1 MFGDIFRYT
10 TETANSCSLLTMNGK
25 PERTWKLMRNLRLD
39 ICYDGTRYRG
49 WQRLPGRDDTIQGKL
64 EDCLSR
70 ILGEPIEISGSGRT
84 DAGVHAKHQ
93 IANFHC
99 TSILPAEEILVQLR
113 RYLPEDIGIH
123 SCKEASPRF
132 HARLNAKEKTYR
144 YRIWN
149 SDTPCVFD
157 RRYVAVMPE
166 RLDLDAMKTAA
177 GYLCGEHDF
186 SAFCG
191 NARIKKSTVRFIRSI
206 DICREGE
213 EVSIRF
219 TGNGFLH
226 NMVRILTGTLVE
238 VGRGERTPESI
249 ALLFGSKRSEAGFL
263 APAKGLCLE
272 EVMY

>member
-1 MFGDIFRYT
+1 
-10 TETANSCSLLTMNGK
+10 
-25 PERTWKLMRNLRLD
+25 MRNLRLD

-64 EDCLSR
+64 EATLSR

-99 TSILPAEEILVQLR
+99 NSTMTAEELQEQLR

-123 SCKEASPRF
+123 SCKDVSPRF
-132 HARLNAKEKTYR
+132 HARLNAKEKTYL

-149 SDTPCVFD
+149 SDAPCVFQ
-157 RRYVAVMPE
+157 RRYVTVFPE
-166 RLDLDAMKTAA
+166 ALDVAAMERGAEK
-177 GYLCGEHDF
+177 LLGEHDF

-191 NARIKKSTVRFIRSI
+191 NAKMKKSTVRFIRSI
-206 DICREGE
+206 RIVRAGE
-213 EVSIRF
+213 ELQIYV

-226 NMVRILTGTLVE
+226 NMVRIIVGTLIE
-238 VGRGERTPESI
+238 VGRGERKADSLPS
-249 ALLFGSKRSEAGFL
+249 LFCGKRSDAGFL
-263 APAKGLCLE
+263 APAQGLCLQ
-272 EVMY
+272 EVFY